1 MRKLTPLLGLALVA
15 VSTAGVFGASAAG
28 PSSGDFAGLVEING
42 GRKLYLECR
51 GTGEPT
57 VILEAGL
64 RNSADIWIVQPDASE
79 AVLPAVAAFTR
90 VCAYGRPAPRS
101 APTSSAAAIQWPM
114 PGPPRTPSPTCS
126 KPQQCLRLTTSSV
139 TRPEA

>member
-1 MRKLTPLLGLALVA
+1 MRKLTPLLDLALVA

-64 RNSADIWIVQPDASE
+64 RNRADIWIVQPDAIE
-79 AVLPAVAAFTR
+79 AFLPAVAAFTG
-90 VCAYGRPAPRS
+90 VCAYGRPALRS
-101 APTSSAAAIQWPM
+101 APTSSAAEVVSLGVCSWPLDDNVR
-114 PGPPRTPSPTCS
+114 GHRS
-126 KPQQCLRLTTSSV
+126 L
-139 TRPEA
+139 